1 MGKDYDFAGW
11 ATKNDLLCSDGRTIR
26 KDAFAHQ
33 DGMKVPLVWNHNHS
47 NPENVLGHAYLYNV
61 AEGVR
66 TEGYFNDTPLA
77 QYAKAGVLHG
87 DITGLSIWA
96 NKLVEQSKNV
106 MHGQIREVSLVMAG
120 ANPGAFIDEV
130 VAHADGEEGGAVIF
144 TGEEIEPALA
154 HAQEEPKTDEPA
166 KNADKTVGDVYATF
180 TDKQKQ
186 ALSAMVAI
194 ALMGDDAP
202 KPENLPTSETG
213 DSSET
218 LEDVFNTF
226 DKDQKDVAY
235 VIIGKA
241 LEDNKNA
248 PTDKNQNDKPNSKEE
263 TVMHSNAFDAG
274 TMADTTEGILT
285 HSDQVAILNLAKK
298 QTGSLRAA
306 MEAYCDGEGSDHLAH
321 GIDEIETLFPEYKNL
336 GPAAPEMILSDQG
349 WISTVM
355 TGVTKSPFSRI
366 RTRQMDVKSSQLRAL
381 GYKKGNLKKEM
392 GNVRLLKRTTDPQ
405 TVYVK
410 DSLNHDDIVD
420 ITDFDVVDYE
430 WKLMRLTLNE
440 EIATAIM
447 VGDGRDEG
455 DEDKIHEE
463 HIRPIYTDDELYAIH
478 KTVDIAGMTATLNGT
493 DTSKNFG
500 SEYIFAEAVVQSMM
514 DAKIDYRGSGN
525 LTMFCTQ
532 RMLNK
537 MMLARD
543 LNGRRIYGTV
553 SELASALNVSKIETV
568 EQFAGVT
575 REVDGDTKNLL
586 AIVVNMKDYQVGATK
601 GGEIT
606 NYNQFD
612 IDFNKEK
619 FLIET
624 RISGALVKI
633 KSAIVLEEDAA

>member
-130 VAHADGEEGGAVIF
+130 VAHADGEDSGAVIF
-144 TGEEIEPALA
+144 TGEEIEPVVS
-154 HAQEEPKTDEPA
+154 HADEEPA
-166 KNADKTVGDVYATF
+166 KEETKPVNKQKTVKDVFDGMSDLKKKVAYWLIAKATEKSSGAPAMAHADEEPEADGESVDVKAVWETFTEDEKNVVYAI
-180 TDKQKQ
+180 
-186 ALSAMVAI
+186 I
-194 ALMGDDAP
+194 ADANGD
-202 KPENLPTSETG
+202 E
-213 DSSET
+213 
-218 LEDVFNTF
+218 
-226 DKDQKDVAY
+226 
-235 VIIGKA
+235 
-241 LEDNKNA
+241 
-248 PTDKNQNDKPNSKEE
+248 NQNDKPNSKEE
-263 TVMHSNAFDAG
+263 TVMHFNAFDAG

-285 HSDQVAILNLAKK
+285 HSDQVAILNMAKK

-336 GPAAPEMILSDQG
+336 GAAAPEMILSDQG

-355 TGVTKSPFSRI
+355 NGVTKSPFSRI
-366 RTRQMDVKSSQLRAL
+366 RTRQMDVKSSRLRAL
-381 GYKKGNLKKEM
+381 GYKKGNLKKEL

-405 TVYVK
+405 TIYVK

-478 KTVDIAGMTATLNGT
+478 KTVDIAGMTSTLNGT
-493 DTSKNFG
+493 DTSKHFG

-553 SELASALNVSKIETV
+553 AELASALNVSKIETV

-633 KSAIVLEEDAA
+633 KSAIVLEENAA

>member
-33 DGMKVPLVWNHNHS
+33 DGTKVPLVWNHNHS

-106 MHGQIREVSLVMAG
+106 MHGQIREVSLVMAS

-130 VAHADGEEGGAVIF
+130 VAHADGEEGSAVIF
-144 TGEEIEPALA
+144 TGEDLEPNLA
-154 HAQEEPKTDEPA
+154 HADEPTKSEAPKAEPA
-166 KNADKTVGDVYATF
+166 KKAAQDIFDAMSDIKKKVAYWLIAKATEKPSSMAHADASENFDEQGEKIDIPTVWETF
-180 TDKQKQ
+180 TEDEKN
-186 ALSAMVAI
+186 VVYDII
-194 ALMGDDAP
+194 ADANGD
-202 KPENLPTSETG
+202 E
-213 DSSET
+213 
-218 LEDVFNTF
+218 
-226 DKDQKDVAY
+226 
-235 VIIGKA
+235 
-241 LEDNKNA
+241 
-248 PTDKNQNDKPNSKEE
+248 NQNDKPNSKEE

-285 HSDQVAILNLAKK
+285 HSDQVAILNMAKK

-306 MEAYCDGEGSDHLAH
+306 MEAYCNGEGSDHLAH

-355 TGVTKSPFSRI
+355 NGVTKSPFSRI

-405 TVYVK
+405 TIYVK

-430 WKLMRLTLNE
+430 WKLMRLTMNE
-440 EIATAIM
+440 EVATAIM

-478 KTVDIAGMTATLNGT
+478 KTVDIAGMTSTLNGT
-493 DTSKNFG
+493 DTSKHFG

-568 EQFAGVT
+568 EQFAGIT